1 MKGYLYII
9 GLIFSILSLSTTV
22 TVIFLHIRIPKLL
35 KHPGQYVF
43 IQCIC
48 QLIYDLH
55 WCISYPRF
63 DHYSEYSY
71 LCKIEAILLATACNL
86 GIMYVT
92 VLGIELSIKFKFR
105 GSIAYFKRSLIYN
118 STCIVIIFIIDL
130 ALLIDGKYYLTEF
143 YTCSV
148 SNLFADIIQTFVC
161 LICMAIML
169 FSLCYM
175 LSNKR
180 KNNEKVIKNF
190 AFVIFFVI
198 LTWILPSGIAFFNTY
213 IGETYLKETAYILG
227 TFSGTCIGLSRIINY
242 KVFRFFRSQVT
253 SSSFKKSELKTFS
266 MAAIEDSLHESFFSR
281 AHSLNDFGEF
291 YQDESVKVSET

>member
-9 GLIFSILSLSTTV
+9 GLIFSILSLCTTV
-22 TVIFLHIRIPKLL
+22 TVILLHVKIPKLL

-43 IQCIC
+43 VQCVC

-71 LCKIEAILLATACNL
+71 LCKIEAILLTTACNL

-118 STCIVIIFIIDL
+118 TTCLIIALVIDL
-130 ALLIDGKYYLTEF
+130 ALLVNGEYYLTEF

-148 SNLFADIIQTFVC
+148 SYIYADIMQAIVC
-161 LICMAIML
+161 LICTAIML

-213 IGETYLKETAYILG
+213 IGEIYLEDTAYILG

-242 KVFRFFRSQVT
+242 KVLRFFRSDFT
-253 SSSFKKSELKTFS
+253 NSSLKKSELKTFS
-266 MAAIEDSLHESFFSR
+266 MIALEDSLQDSFFSR
-281 AHSLNDFGEF
+281 AQSLNDFGEF
-291 YQDESVKVSET
+291 YEDQSVKVTKT